1 MYTNYVCTELK
12 TIRSEVYNYVCTEY
26 ACAQIK
32 QAFALRVLH
41 FCCTVM
47 YVCSDCNA
55 SKAKDDG
62 M

>member
-1 MYTNYVCTELK
+1 MTREGLK
-12 TIRSEVYNYVCTEY
+12 TTLTFCSEVYNVYTEY